1 MSQEATPAGGRGTG
15 SSPQAAEKALEHR
28 AADAQDIVDFT
39 DTTLGADEE
48 NGTGEL
54 TNLDQ
59 HPADTSDITYQRELN
74 LTQRMMAEDRLA
86 DVAAAEER
94 LREGTYGVCTNCG
107 QPIDPERL
115 RARPEAALC
124 IRCQRQQDEGHL

>member
-1 MSQEATPAGGRGTG
+1 MSQEAARPSARGAGI
-15 SSPQAAEKALEHR
+15 SPNEAEQALERR
-28 AADAQDIVDFT
+28 AADAQDIVEFT

-86 DVAAAEER
+86 NVAAAEER
-94 LREGTYGVCTNCG
+94 LSEGTYGVCTNCG
-107 QPIDPERL
+107 QSIDP
-115 RARPEAALC
+115 
-124 IRCQRQQDEGHL
+124 